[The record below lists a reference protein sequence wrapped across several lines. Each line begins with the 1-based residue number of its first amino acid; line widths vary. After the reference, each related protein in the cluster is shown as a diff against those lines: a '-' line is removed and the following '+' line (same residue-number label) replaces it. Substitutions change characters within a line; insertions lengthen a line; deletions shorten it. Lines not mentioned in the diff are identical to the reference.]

1 MFFRRSRKTKN
12 PKRFTE
18 DEDVLLAQCVG
29 NADKIDWN
37 EIASHFKDRS
47 ARQVRER
54 WNLYLSPD
62 INVQPWTDEED
73 NLLIEKINEFG
84 CRWSK
89 LNTFFSGRTQ
99 MAIKNRWNS
108 HIKRIVQRKTNGMYE
123 LREFYNKE
131 SQQIRTSK
139 QIQRH
144 KTAVKVLMKTLK
156 THKKPTP
163 GFISDES
170 EENTEEKAEET
181 LTKQCTLDHDLPEY
195 DQQLIKF
202 TPDSIFLDGSS
213 DFPFDVSKDDN
224 CVLD

>member
-1 MFFRRSRKTKN
+1 MKN

-37 EIASHFKDRS
+37 VIASHFKDRS

-62 INVQPWTDEED
+62 INVMPWTDEED

-89 LNTFFSGRTQ
+89 LNAFFAGRTQ
-99 MAIKNRWNS
+99 MSIKNRWNS
-108 HIKRIVQRKTNGMYE
+108 HIKRIVERTSSGLYK
-123 LREFYNKE
+123 LRDFHNKE
-131 SQQIRTSK
+131 NQQIRSSK

-144 KTAVKVLMKTLK
+144 KTAYKVLMKTLK
-156 THKKPTP
+156 THKKPV
-163 GFISDES
+163 SDLS
-170 EENTEEKAEET
+170 GEENGENTNEKTEEIT
-181 LTKQCTLDHDLPEY
+181 PNQSVFDQDWTEY
-195 DQQLIKF
+195 EQQLIKF
-202 TPDSIFLDGSS
+202 TPDSIFLDGTS
-213 DFPFDVSKDDN
+213 DFPFDLGKDET
-224 CVLD
+224 CVFN